1 MLHGRFADLD
11 TTPYTSLMSSPLDST
26 PTQKITA
33 SVTVNVTRNGAF
45 ISSDFKTSFE
55 FCFSQFFS
63 SVFCQAARPLDR
75 STARQVY
82 FETKTFWRP
91 TSSSLHLLPRSLL
104 LGPHKIKFVFSVLPT
119 TFNRSNVYFNC
130 KVISNDN
137 FDAFWTPSLP
147 WPIRLRHFEEAFSK
161 CLEEFSRHEGTLL
174 GR

>member
-1 MLHGRFADLD
+1 MLHGRFADPD

-63 SVFCQAARPLDR
+63 SVFCR
-75 STARQVY
+75 
-82 FETKTFWRP
+82 

-147 WPIRLRHFEEAFSK
+147 WPIRLRHFEEVFSK